1 MGLFRNFGTGLV
13 RLLFPAILLSASAQ
27 AAGTIQTPSGLTVSV
42 HPNGT
47 YEVTLLKPAWQF
59 AGAIGV
65 PLANIASANG
75 LDSIGTY
82 CEISFDFVSDIAR
95 HAAIRAYLN
104 QRAVLFS
111 LTSGADSANT
121 FSFPVFSR
129 YPANLNH
136 VTFAGMFGW
145 PTFYGFANE
154 SPWAFFDS
162 SSETFILSPA
172 ANFMTAHTSFGPLNE
187 LTSGISPLIA
197 VIPRGFT
204 HRTMLVVGEG
214 INQTFD
220 TWGMA
225 LTNLSGKQRPPND
238 ADVTL
243 NQVGYWTDN
252 GATYYYHADPSRSYQ
267 DTLSAVKAEFDQKGI
282 TLGYVQL
289 DSWFYPKGATADWN
303 DHSGGI
309 YEYAGATQLF
319 GAGLGGFRQNLG
331 APLMTHARWIDANSP
346 YRQQYRI
353 SGNVATDPRYWA
365 DIASYLNDNGVATY
379 EQDWLSDQAQAD
391 FNLTDPDAFL
401 DNMSAELAK
410 RNIAI
415 QYCMAT
421 TRHFLQASRYNN
433 VTSMRT
439 SQDHFD
445 SSRWKEFLY
454 ASRLAS
460 AVGVWPFTDVF
471 KSTETG
477 NLILATL
484 SAGPVGVGDPMGSLS
499 SRSLLQTARADGVIV
514 KPDVPLGPLDRC
526 YQEEARN
533 AGAPVISSTYSEFNG
548 VRTYYVFSWPQGS
561 DTAATFSLTDL
572 GLTQSA
578 YLYDYASGAGHVA
591 NPDDPLTAP
600 FADGWSFLVAAPIG
614 RSGIA
619 VLGDAGHFVGMG
631 KKRVTDFS
639 DDGTVRLTIAF
650 AAGEASRT
658 IHGYS
663 PDAPVVAPAA
673 APFTGSDAVISDV
686 DYDAATGHFTIEL
699 KPGQDGTA
707 SIQLSRI
714 APPAT
719 PEPPPPTGPIRGTGG
734 SKGMVVD
741 R

>member
-1 MGLFRNFGTGLV
+1 M
-13 RLLFPAILLSASAQ
+13 
-27 AAGTIQTPSGLTVSV
+27 
-42 HPNGT
+42 
-47 YEVTLLKPAWQF
+47 
-59 AGAIGV
+59 
-65 PLANIASANG
+65 
-75 LDSIGTY
+75 
-82 CEISFDFVSDIAR
+82 
-95 HAAIRAYLN
+95 
-104 QRAVLFS
+104 
-111 LTSGADSANT
+111 
-121 FSFPVFSR
+121 
-129 YPANLNH
+129 
-136 VTFAGMFGW
+136 
-145 PTFYGFANE
+145 
-154 SPWAFFDS
+154 
-162 SSETFILSPA
+162 
-172 ANFMTAHTSFGPLNE
+172 
-187 LTSGISPLIA
+187 
-197 VIPRGFT
+197 
-204 HRTMLVVGEG
+204 
-214 INQTFD
+214 
-220 TWGMA
+220 
-225 LTNLSGKQRPPND
+225 
-238 ADVTL
+238 
-243 NQVGYWTDN
+243 
-252 GATYYYHADPSRSYQ
+252 
-267 DTLSAVKAEFDQKGI
+267 KAEFDQKGI

-433 VTSMRT
+433 VTSIRT

-445 SSRWKEFLY
+445 PSRWREFLY

-484 SAGPVGVGDPMGSLS
+484 SAGPVGVGDPMGMLS
-499 SRSLLQTARADGVIV
+499 SRNLLQATRADGVIV
-514 KPDVPLGPLDRC
+514 KPDVPLAPIDRC
-526 YQEEARN
+526 YQEEARS
-533 AGAPVISSTYSEFNG
+533 AAAPVISSTYSEFNG

-561 DTAATFSLTDL
+561 DTAASFRLSDL
-572 GLTQSA
+572 GITQST
-578 YLYDYASGAGHVA
+578 YLYDYAAGSGHVA
-591 NPDDPLTAP
+591 TSEEELTAP
-600 FADGWSFLVAAPIG
+600 FTDGWSLLVAAPIG

-619 VLGDAGHFVGMG
+619 VLGDTGHFVGMG
-631 KKRVTDFS
+631 KKRVTGFS
-639 DDGTVRLTIAF
+639 DDGTVRLTVAF
-650 AAGEASRT
+650 AAGETSRS

-663 PDAPVVAPAA
+663 PDAPVVAPLA
-673 APFTGSDAVISDV
+673 APVNGSAAVISDV
-686 DYDAATGHFTIEL
+686 DYDAATGHFTFEL
-699 KPGQDGTA
+699 GPGEDGTA

-714 APPAT
+714 APPTT
-719 PEPPPPTGPIRGTGG
+719 PEPPPPPTGPIRGIGG
-734 SKGMVVD
+734 SKTMAAG